1 MNAVG
6 PVLVERKPFLLLLL
20 LLALHLGLMSSRL
33 RGASGGSLLE
43 DAILT
48 VASPFLK
55 GASWMGRGTAG
66 SWRSYVD
73 LRGVEEENRRLHREV
88 DDLAP
93 RAREAEEVRLE
104 VERLRRLLDLRS
116 EVESPTLAARV
127 IAKLEGGGARTLLLD
142 RGSHDGLRTNQPV
155 ITPRGVVGR
164 VIEAA
169 PGVAKVQTILDPNSG
184 VAALVQ
190 RTRVQG
196 IVVGEGRGGC
206 RMEYLSELSQ
216 VEVCDVVVTSGL
228 DQIYPKGYIIGTVSE
243 IAEGEG
249 LTKNVAIRTEVEFR
263 RLEEVLVFLRPVA
276 PAETR

>member
-1 MNAVG
+1 VG

-73 LRGVEEENRRLHREV
+73 LRGVEEENRRLHHEV

-93 RAREAEEVRLE
+93 RAREAEEARLE

-127 IAKLEGGGARTLLLD
+127 IAKLEGGGAHTLLLD

-216 VEVCDVVVTSGL
+216 VEVGDVVVTSGL

-263 RLEEVLVFLRPVA
+263 RLEEVLVFLRPVVA